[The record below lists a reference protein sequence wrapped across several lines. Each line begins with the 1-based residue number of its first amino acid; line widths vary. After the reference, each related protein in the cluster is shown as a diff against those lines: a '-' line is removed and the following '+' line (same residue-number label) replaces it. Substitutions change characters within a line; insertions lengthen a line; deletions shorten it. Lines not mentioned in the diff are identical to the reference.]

1 MLAVSLEYR
10 YRLPMRLIFETYL
23 RVRYDLA
30 TISEIPEQIKLSAFR
45 HGIGAELA
53 LDTPIGQAAF
63 GAGKSFFPARDLPK
77 NPIQH
82 GPLLF
87 YFVLGYEM

>member
-1 MLAVSLEYR
+1 MPLRFVWD
-10 YRLPMRLIFETYL
+10 TYL

-30 TISEIPEQIKLSAFR
+30 FISAIPEQITLSSFR
-45 HGIGAELA
+45 HGIGAEVA
-53 LDTPIGQAAF
+53 FDTPLGQTAF
-63 GAGKSFFPARDLPK
+63 GAGKSFFLNRNLPD
-77 NPIQH
+77 NPLQY